1 MYAIVD
7 INGKQYKVEEGKY
20 LEIDLLDKNPGDS
33 ITLDKVL
40 MVSDG
45 SKVNIGKPTIEGAT
59 VTAVVKDEIKDHKI
73 IVYKMHRKKGYR
85 RKQGH
90 RQQYTRI
97 TVEKINAKVAA

>member
-20 LEIDLLDKNPGDS
+20 IQVDLMDKNPGDT

-40 MVSDG
+40 LVSDG
-45 SKVNIGKPTIEGAT
+45 NSATIGQPTIPGAS
-59 VTAVVKDEIKDHKI
+59 VTAVVKDNVKADKVL
-73 IVYKMHRKKGYR
+73 VYKMHRKKGYR

-97 TVEKINAKVAA
+97 TVQKIDAKVAA